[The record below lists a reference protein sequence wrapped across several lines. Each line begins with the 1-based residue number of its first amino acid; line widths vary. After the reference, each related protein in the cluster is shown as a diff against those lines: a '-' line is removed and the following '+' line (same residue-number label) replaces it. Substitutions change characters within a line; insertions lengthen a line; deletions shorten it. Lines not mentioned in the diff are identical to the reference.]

1 MVEQNGAGNQ
11 EFGLIPEDINAAFQ
25 AHPQAAQ
32 TAQINLL
39 NRILAS
45 RNEEIESLKK
55 ENESLKSKVNAK
67 S

>member
-55 ENESLKSKVNAK
+55 ENESLKSKDKAK

>member
-11 EFGLIPEDINAAFQ
+11 EFGLTPEDINAAFQ

>member
-11 EFGLIPEDINAAFQ
+11 EFGLTPDDINAAFQ